1 MASVISLWVYVM
13 NSIRHL
19 LTSQIFKAI
28 LAIFLSMTF
37 FLNIAFYLLSNSQFQ
52 NEIERQYQALYL
64 MTSHLASEEDSNTLV
79 IYLEHYTHTNDVILS
94 YQNHDHEY
102 VFTNDDSGFLTQF
115 ESVYYEDELVGYL
128 AVNFETS
135 KLGKDMLYGF
145 IGLNLI
151 SMILL
156 LMGMS
161 ILYRFL
167 KLENIKISR
176 DLKSID
182 IESTQFSYR
191 EVAQIH
197 DHLIANQK
205 QKDRQKMIYESHIKH
220 LAHDIKT
227 PLTVIQIH
235 IDSLINDKVSS
246 THEIM
251 SDMQEEIKK
260 ISDIIPKFIEHDY
273 IHVPYV
279 QDISIFIKHYVE
291 KYKEIF
297 ESKQMKIEYELEPL
311 MLNISDR
318 DLERLIEHL
327 TFNAFYYSKQQSTL
341 KMTVRRTECKLEV
354 QDEGIGMTQETIE
367 KILEG
372 PYRTQEAMLMN
383 EKGSGIGFQNI
394 KEVVSK
400 LRGRMQIESIIG
412 QGTKISIFFD
422 EKLIA

>member
-1 MASVISLWVYVM
+1 
-13 NSIRHL
+13 
-19 LTSQIFKAI
+19 
-28 LAIFLSMTF
+28 
-37 FLNIAFYLLSNSQFQ
+37 
-52 NEIERQYQALYL
+52 
-64 MTSHLASEEDSNTLV
+64 
-79 IYLEHYTHTNDVILS
+79 
-94 YQNHDHEY
+94 
-102 VFTNDDSGFLTQF
+102 
-115 ESVYYEDELVGYL
+115 
-128 AVNFETS
+128 
-135 KLGKDMLYGF
+135 
-145 IGLNLI
+145 
-151 SMILL
+151 
-156 LMGMS
+156 
-161 ILYRFL
+161 
-167 KLENIKISR
+167 
-176 DLKSID
+176 
-182 IESTQFSYR
+182 
-191 EVAQIH
+191 
-197 DHLIANQK
+197 
-205 QKDRQKMIYESHIKH
+205 
-220 LAHDIKT
+220 
-227 PLTVIQIH
+227 
-235 IDSLINDKVSS
+235 
-246 THEIM
+246 M